1 MPSVFRRTLLC
12 LCWWPLL
19 ASAQD
24 AFPDR
29 ESFVAHPRKVEQV
42 PMDAFMFGEEFADD
56 LKMEVWAQ
64 SPMIYSPVAMDVDAQ
79 GRLWVTEGIDYNV
92 NKRIA
97 TGQSIM
103 VLSDTDHDGKA
114 DESHIFVTDQDVRH
128 APLGIAVFDNRI
140 VLSSTPD
147 LIIYTDVDRNAVFD
161 PNVDKREVF
170 LTGFKNT
177 RHDHTLH
184 AVVGSPTGEWYFSY
198 GNCGADIHTR
208 DGRQFLSGCYYGFPE
223 AIGKPSSDGHV
234 YVGGVAMRIQPDGT
248 GLHPVGHNLRNTHD
262 MFVTSLGDV
271 LQSDNDDPAHCRSTW
286 LMEHGNM
293 GYADLRDGSRSWE
306 EVSKSW
312 DEPQGWHRDLRF
324 SRSHWRE
331 NYPGALPP
339 GSVYGAGSPTGNVF
353 IEGDELGKN
362 NRGVYLVCDMMRKEV
377 MACRP
382 TAKDAQIEM
391 GKHRPFLTL
400 KSDSKGENFLPTD
413 VVIGPD
419 GALYVSDF
427 FNDTSRRTNQLSG
440 TIYRITH
447 RDSKASK
454 PPVIDFESNEGL
466 LTALKN
472 PAVNVRAEAVRR
484 LMKSGGVNLAK
495 LKAFFENEQ
504 NPYLRMRS
512 LWILA
517 HLNQAYVRQSLE
529 SEDESERLVAFR
541 ALRRADPRCV
551 LGMVNTLHRDPAPS
565 IRREVAIALRDYPLE
580 SCEAVLPDLIKGYDG
595 KNRWYLEALGIAAT
609 KKEGPIYKKWVRPGL
624 NEVPYG
630 DWDMRA
636 KNLAWRF
643 HTPEAIEDIFAV
655 ILAQKPSLEE
665 FRHLAMAFASF
676 RSDAERR
683 DRAAKLSELSTLKGF
698 ADEGYRITIDEILR
712 RDLNDLK
719 GEYVRSS
726 IIVPTSFGIETTL
739 SDIEVIATLEGDAVR
754 GKVKTQ
760 ACLACHKVQ
769 GVGVVFGPDL
779 SHWGSTR
786 TIPEILKEIIDPSAK
801 LAHGY
806 DKPVR
811 LIKGEHVMEG
821 QLSNFSWHAGSLKL
835 KVYGG
840 QTKKILFRKS
850 GAKVE
855 RLENHSWMPPASSMG
870 LTDQDVRD
878 VAEYLKT
885 LGGS

>member
-1 MPSVFRRTLLC
+1 MPIVLKRLLLG
-12 LCWWPLL
+12 LCWWPFL
-19 ASAQD
+19 ASGQN

-42 PMDAFMFGEEFADD
+42 PMEAFMFGEEFADD

-92 NKRIA
+92 GKRIA
-97 TGQSIM
+97 AGQSII

-114 DESHIFVTDQDVRH
+114 DESHVFVTDKDVRH
-128 APLGIAVFDNRI
+128 APLGIAVFDNKI

-161 PNVDKREVF
+161 PAIDTREVF
-170 LTGFKNT
+170 LTGFKNP

-184 AVVGSPTGEWYFSY
+184 AVVGAPSGEWYFSY
-198 GNCGADIHTR
+198 GNSGADIHTK
-208 DGRQFLSGCYYGFPE
+208 DGRHFLSGCYYGNPE

-248 GLHPVGHNLRNTHD
+248 GLNPVGHNLRNTHD

-306 EVSKSW
+306 EVSKTW
-312 DEPQGWHRDLRF
+312 DEPEGWNRDLRF

-331 NYPGALPP
+331 NYPGSVPP

-353 IEGDELGKN
+353 IEGDELGES
-362 NRGVYLVCDMMRKEV
+362 NRGVYLICDMMRKEV

-382 TAKDAQIEM
+382 AAMDAQLEM
-391 GKHRPFLTL
+391 GKHRPFITL
-400 KSDSKGENFLPTD
+400 KPDSKGENFLPTD
-413 VVIGPD
+413 VVLGPD

-447 RDSKASK
+447 RDAKSSA
-454 PPVIDFESNEGL
+454 PPAIDFASNDGL
-466 LTALKN
+466 LGALKN

-484 LMKSGGVNLAK
+484 LMKSGEATIAK
-495 LKAFFENEQ
+495 LKAFFVNEK
-504 NPYLRMRS
+504 NPYIRMRP

-517 HLNQAYVRQSLE
+517 DLNQAYVRGLLE
-529 SEDESERLVAFR
+529 SESESERLVAFR

-551 LGMVNTLHRDPAPS
+551 LGTANTLSSDPSPS
-565 IRREVAIALRDYPLE
+565 IRREVAVALRDHSLE
-580 SCEAVLPDLIKGYDG
+580 ACEPVLPDLIKGYDG

-624 NEVPYG
+624 LEVPYA
-630 DWDMRA
+630 DWDVRA

-643 HTPEAIEDIFAV
+643 HTPEAIEDLFAV
-655 ILAQKPSLEE
+655 ILAQKPELEE
-665 FRHLAMAFASF
+665 FRHLSMAFASF
-676 RSDAERR
+676 RSDEDRR
-683 DRAAKLSELSTLKGF
+683 DRAAKLGELAKMEDF
-698 ADEGYRITIDEILR
+698 AGEDYQITIDEILR

-719 GEYVRSS
+719 GEYVKSS
-726 IIVPTSFGIETTL
+726 LIVPKAFGAETTL
-739 SDIEVIATLEGDAVR
+739 SGIETITALDGDAAR
-754 GKVKTQ
+754 GKLKAQ
-760 ACLACHKVQ
+760 ACLSCHKVE
-769 GVGVVFGPDL
+769 GVGVTFGPSL
-779 SHWGSTR
+779 THWGSTR
-786 TIPEILKEIIDPSAK
+786 TVSEILKELIDPSAK

-811 LIKGEHVMEG
+811 LTKGEHVMEG
-821 QLSNFSWHAGSLKL
+821 LLSNFSWHAGSLKL
-835 KVYGG
+835 KVFGG
-840 QTKKILFRKS
+840 ETKKILFRKS
-850 GAKVE
+850 GAQVTH
-855 RLENHSWMPPASSMG
+855 LENHSWMPPASAMG

-885 LGGS
+885 LGNL